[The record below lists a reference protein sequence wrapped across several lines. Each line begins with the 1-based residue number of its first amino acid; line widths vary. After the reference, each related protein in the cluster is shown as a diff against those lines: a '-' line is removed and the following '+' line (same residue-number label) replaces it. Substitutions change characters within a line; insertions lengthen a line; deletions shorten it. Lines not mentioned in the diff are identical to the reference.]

1 MLKPSRRP
9 VREGIHFWAR
19 RWWVM
24 RSNVEFDTQRQRA
37 LADRVGPAIQ
47 VPATNNETA
56 RLRSVKAQVKEKT
69 NVDLRDDVV
78 LAWLRRREP

>member
-1 MLKPSRRP
+1 
-9 VREGIHFWAR
+9 
-19 RWWVM
+19 M

-47 VPATNNETA
+47 VPDTSNENA

-69 NVDLRDDVV
+69 NVDLREDVV
-78 LAWLRRREP
+78 LAWLRRRERP